1 MVSDRPPDLPRSP
14 VSQVTCRT
22 LLRLCDDDD
31 DDDDD
36 DVVVVVVLTV
46 AKVAG
51 MRRRKGSRAFY
62 GGICYV
68 DADGGR
74 WSPAIVEP
82 SGFTQRSDPCH
93 QLWLRRQDRMGIRG
107 NQPLMKTWIFLDE
120 GKGGSRR
127 AGILTVFKMHCRCWR
142 LFFIALFISIF
153 ATGILELRRS
163 GVSIEEWRRNE
174 QFWVI
179 GGIPARLFAVIQGLL
194 KVLAGIDANF
204 TFTSKATDDKEFGE
218 LYNFKWTTLSIPPT
232 TVLIINI
239 ISVVA
244 GIFDTIDNRV
254 PVMRAVRMLYCL
266 ELLHRKASIIF
277 DCV

>member
-1 MVSDRPPDLPRSP
+1 MEAKPLRARTDHTIISAGTNTHGATKQGVLSWDEKKDGGWKERMDERKSKQGFLGGGDPDDADPDIALYAPLRLNP
-14 VSQVTCRT
+14 GFHDAIERT
-22 LLRLCDDDD
+22 LADISRVRDMVRPSRGSLTSSPNGFRSTARLTSIAC
-31 DDDDD
+31 
-36 DVVVVVVLTV
+36 L
-46 AKVAG
+46 
-51 MRRRKGSRAFY
+51 
-62 GGICYV
+62 
-68 DADGGR
+68 
-74 WSPAIVEP
+74 
-82 SGFTQRSDPCH
+82 SGD
-93 QLWLRRQDRMGIRG
+93 I
-107 NQPLMKTWIFLDE
+107 
-120 GKGGSRR
+120 
-127 AGILTVFKMHCRCWR
+127 

-204 TFTSKATDDKEFGE
+204 IFTSKATDDKEFRE

-244 GIFDTIDNRV
+244 GIFDATDNE
-254 PVMRAVRMLYCL
+254 YQ
-266 ELLHRKASIIF
+266 S
-277 DCV
+277 